1 MVAKTTSCSV
11 ADTVE
16 RLSELLD
23 EKGLRRF
30 AVVDQRAEARAV
42 GLDLRETT
50 S

>member
-1 MVAKTTSCSV
+1 MSASEPIYEGDVVTKTTSCSV

-23 EKGLRRF
+23 EKGLKRSGSTCGR
-30 AVVDQRAEARAV
+30 
-42 GLDLRETT
+42 LR